1 MQVSTYVFPLYNI
14 TKLLIFEMPLT
25 KSHVFAL
32 YFYSSKN
39 IEAGRPKFAE
49 LHNHEAATVQTELF
63 LIFSFLSFSCQTKL
77 YASYN

>member
-14 TKLLIFEMPLT
+14 TKSLIFEMPLT

-39 IEAGRPKFAE
+39 IGAGRPKFAE
-49 LHNHEAATVQTELF
+49 LHKHEAATVQTELF
-63 LIFSFLSFSCQTKL
+63 LIFSFLSFFCQTKL
-77 YASYN
+77 YTSYN